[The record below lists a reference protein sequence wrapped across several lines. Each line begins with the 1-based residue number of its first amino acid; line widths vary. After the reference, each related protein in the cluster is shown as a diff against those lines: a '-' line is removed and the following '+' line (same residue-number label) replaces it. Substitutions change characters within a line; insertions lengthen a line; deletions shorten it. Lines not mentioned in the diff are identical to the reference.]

1 MAWWSEVV
9 RPMQVQLTRPILI
22 AAVAI
27 LYVLVALPL
36 PYLLVDHYSAMQA
49 GETSHSDV
57 DIHAWL
63 EWAASFSFSGTVPVV
78 PSVSAPSLLSAI
90 PAIPVFARLLD
101 VTSSP
106 RGPPAAMSSYRAVL
120 IHSLC
125 RTVRCLV

>member
-9 RPMQVQLTRPILI
+9 RPMQSQLTRPILI

-63 EWAASFSFSGTVPVV
+63 EWAASSGLSVAGPVLPSVPV
-78 PSVSAPSLLSAI
+78 LSRPVAI
-90 PAIPVFARLLD
+90 
-101 VTSSP
+101 SSP
-106 RGPPAAMSSYRAVL
+106 GIFSALLAFTLPSRGPPAL
-120 IHSLC
+120 G
-125 RTVRCLV
+125 